1 MRNASLAELRLPAST
16 TMRHSPPTACL
27 MPNDA
32 LSCETLRLPP
42 PMRGSSPSMGA
53 VTLPSTSRR
62 PLMVVLLTSSKYITA
77 VGSASPA
84 TRPMSMMTE
93 PLGLMGA
100 LLPVGDFI
108 T

>member
-1 MRNASLAELRLPAST
+1 
-16 TMRHSPPTACL
+16 
-27 MPNDA
+27 
-32 LSCETLRLPP
+32 
-42 PMRGSSPSMGA
+42 MRGSSPSMGA

-108 T
+108 TWVLSALKARASSFSSRFCSRKR